1 MGMHGLDWSGW
12 GQGQVTST
20 CECSNEPSFS
30 IKCEEFLTSW
40 GPISFSGKTLLVK
53 SVSYV
58 LNAVTAWR
66 NRWFSL
72 LFSTSTFIMRVYDT
86 LRCYLFCRYVRE
98 GSDRTRGDDITKFLS
113 VELDTTEARIRK
125 LLQRHPYWCSVPL
138 MTVRDTMDFLLNR
151 GFTRDQ
157 ILFSIHAV
165 LYSRFVIQ
173 GCCYTICSRPF

>member
-1 MGMHGLDWSGW
+1 
-12 GQGQVTST
+12 
-20 CECSNEPSFS
+20 
-30 IKCEEFLTSW
+30 
-40 GPISFSGKTLLVK
+40 LLVK